1 MRITVCVGVE
11 AEKETRDARRL
22 TLDARVSDIDQT
34 AVKADSEVNFQQ
46 HKISEK

>member
-11 AEKETRDARRL
+11 AEKETRDAR
-22 TLDARVSDIDQT
+22 VSDIDQT
-34 AVKADSEVNFQQ
+34 AVKADSKVNFQQ